1 MEPRWPILYC
11 ERGDL
16 SVFAEPLNT
25 LSNLAFL
32 IAAIIAYR
40 LMRAKALSD
49 GWITGLIAL
58 TFAIFVGSTAFH
70 ALPNRATVLWM

>member
-25 LSNLAFL
+25 LSNLAFSL
-32 IAAIIAYR
+32 PRSLPIA
-40 LMRAKALSD
+40 
-49 GWITGLIAL
+49 
-58 TFAIFVGSTAFH
+58 
-70 ALPNRATVLWM
+70 